1 MSCAAFYNICLK
13 QGDTYA
19 ETFILRNKVIL
30 SSAAMIG
37 DGILNVIP
45 IPHTLLTGD
54 TLTFGTVTVTLSA
67 DAAIGDR
74 TLSVAPITDNIPK
87 STSARSAFLDL
98 TGKSARASIRQEF
111 LDTAPLVNFTCSIK
125 NPPTSGEV
133 TISLSSAD
141 SAALLANTT
150 PGKVRAITNLQSSD
164 FPTAAEIK
172 TLFTVGLQPA
182 PYYYDL
188 EIYDSGSPPVVTK
201 YITGRVVVL
210 AEATK

>member
-1 MSCAAFYNICLK
+1 MSCAGFYNICLR

-19 ETFILRNKVIL
+19 ETFILRHKIIV
-30 SSAAMIG
+30 SSPASIG
-37 DGILNVIP
+37 DTVLNITP
-45 IPHTLLTGD
+45 LLHELTTGD
-54 TLTFGTVTVTLSA
+54 SLTFGSVTVTLTNNA
-67 DAAIGDR
+67 VIGDR
-74 TLSVAPITDNIPK
+74 TLSVNAISSPIAK
-87 STSARSAFLDL
+87 STSAKSSLVDL

-111 LDTAPLVNFTCSIK
+111 LDESSLIDFTCTIK

-133 TISLSSAD
+133 TISLSSTA

-150 PGKVRAITNLQSSD
+150 PGKLRAITNLQSSD

-201 YITGRVVVL
+201 YITGRVVAM